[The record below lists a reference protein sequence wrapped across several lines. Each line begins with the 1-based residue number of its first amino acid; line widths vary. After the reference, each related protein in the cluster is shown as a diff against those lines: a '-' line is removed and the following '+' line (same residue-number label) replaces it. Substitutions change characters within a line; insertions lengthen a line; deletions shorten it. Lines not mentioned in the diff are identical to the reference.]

1 MLSAMLSSELP
12 VKLRNSFQ
20 AQVTAVLILLLLVV
34 IGSLYFSVKVAT
46 NSAVRSQANSQ
57 LEVGTRVF
65 ERLLEVRGR
74 RLADG
79 VQLLAADFGF
89 RDAVASRDSATM
101 RSVLFNH
108 GKRINASDMI
118 LLSMD
123 GKVLASTLDDVPD
136 GSVFRYDQA
145 LRDARKKK
153 QAMLMVPLQG
163 KPHLLVEAPV
173 LAPLPIARVVMGFSM
188 DNIFATELRSLTNLE
203 VSFLTIDR
211 HQPGQLVST
220 QPDVLRQSII
230 GLMLDASTRD
240 AVLLTEHLEHNF
252 LSQSLMLTSGPG
264 EYDGQVIALLQSPLD
279 VAMQAFAPLDEKI
292 LGIALV
298 ALLAS
303 FVGALLLARGVSQ
316 PVRSLALAAERIGQG
331 DYQTPVI
338 LRRSDEFGL
347 LAKAVNSMQSGI
359 AEREQQL
366 AHNSLHDPQTG
377 LPNRA
382 LAMERLGS
390 AITAQRPMALIFL
403 GIDNL
408 RAINETADPETVDQL
423 LRQTGERLQVALRPG
438 DTVAHLIADEFLLL
452 LDGLDSDAAVAV
464 ADQLQQLL
472 IKPQSING
480 HDLALDCRLG
490 IAAFPVD
497 GQSAQILL
505 ERATIAMKDAS
516 QLPGRLQVYEQGRD
530 LAHRRQVTLIRDLRH
545 AASNGEFLLHYQ
557 PKLDIRKGHV
567 CQAEALL
574 RWQHPQ
580 FGMVSPAEFIPL
592 AERTGTIQ
600 TLTNWVI
607 GEGMRQLSEWNRRGL
622 RLQLSLNISADDL
635 LSDDLAERVS
645 ALLKIYRLPAEQL
658 IFEITESAV
667 MREPERALNVLH
679 QLRDCGISLSVDDF
693 GTGYSSLAHLKRLP
707 VQELKIDQ
715 SFVRDLDETSEDAV
729 IVRSTIE
736 MSHNLGLK
744 VVAEGVEYAHSLRL
758 LERWHCDTAQGYLI
772 SRPLTAAAFE
782 AWVALPLSFHTSMV
796 H

>member
-1 MLSAMLSSELP
+1 M
-12 VKLRNSFQ
+12 KLRNSFQ

-46 NSAVRSQANSQ
+46 NSAVRSQANTQ
-57 LEVGTRVF
+57 LDVGTRVF

-89 RDAVASRDSATM
+89 RDAVASRDSATI
-101 RSVLFNH
+101 RSVLLNH

-123 GKVLASTLDDVPD
+123 GTVLASTLDDVAD
-136 GSVFRYDQA
+136 GSLFRFDQA
-145 LRDARKKK
+145 LREARRMQKT
-153 QAMLMVPLQG
+153 MLIVPLQG
-163 KPHLLVEAPV
+163 KPHLLVEATV

-188 DNIFATELRSLTNLE
+188 DSAFARELRSLTNLE
-203 VSFLTIDR
+203 VSFLAVDKQ
-211 HQPGQLVST
+211 QPGPLVST
-220 QPDVLRQSII
+220 QPDILGPSIT
-230 GLMLDASTRD
+230 GLMLNTSMRD
-240 AVLLTEHLEHNF
+240 AVQLTEHLENNF
-252 LSQSLMLTSGPG
+252 LSQSLVLAGG
-264 EYDGQVIALLQSPLD
+264 ADGYDGQVIALLQSPLD
-279 VAMQAFAPLDEKI
+279 AAMRAFAPLDEKI
-292 LGIALV
+292 LGIALI

-303 FVGALLLARGVSQ
+303 LAGALLLARGVSQ

-347 LAKAVNSMQSGI
+347 LAKAVNSMQRGI

-366 AHNSLHDPQTG
+366 AHNALHDPLTG

-382 LAMERLGS
+382 LAVERLGS
-390 AITAQRPMALIFL
+390 AIAATRPMALIVL
-403 GIDNL
+403 GIQNL
-408 RAINETADPETVDQL
+408 RSINETADPETVDQL
-423 LRQTGERLQVALRPG
+423 LRQTGQRLQESLHPG

-452 LDGLDSDAAVAV
+452 LDGFDSDAAVAV
-464 ADQLQQLL
+464 ADRIQQLL
-472 IKPQSING
+472 LKPQHING

-490 IAAFPVD
+490 IAAFPAD
-497 GQSAQILL
+497 GQSAQTLL
-505 ERATIAMKDAS
+505 ERASIAMKDAA
-516 QLPGRLQVYEQGRD
+516 QLPGL
-530 LAHRRQVTLIRDLRH
+530 
-545 AASNGEFLLHYQ
+545 LLHYQ

-567 CQAEALL
+567 RQAEALL

-580 FGMVSPAEFIPL
+580 LGMVSPAEFIPL
-592 AERTGTIQ
+592 AERTGSIQ
-600 TLTNWVI
+600 VLTNWVI
-607 GEGMRQLSEWNRRGL
+607 NEGMRQLSEWNQRGL
-622 RLQLSLNISADDL
+622 CLQLSLNISADDL
-635 LSDDLAERVS
+635 LSDELAARVL
-645 ALLKIYRLPAEQL
+645 ALLRNYRLPAEQL

-667 MREPERALNVLH
+667 MREPERALKVLH

-782 AWVALPLSFHTSMV
+782 AWVALPLNFHTSIV